1 MSQSSANSSR
11 TEQCCTRAW
20 VTGKV
25 QGVWFRNATQEQALQ
40 RGITGYAKNL
50 PDGRVEVLMCGQPGA
65 VRELSEWLW
74 QGPEKAH
81 VTHVEFEVLE
91 ATHVPDHFSTR

>member
-1 MSQSSANSSR
+1 MDN
-11 TEQCCTRAW
+11 CCIKAW

-25 QGVWFRNATQEQALQ
+25 QGVWYRRATQDQALK
-40 RGITGYAKNL
+40 RAVTGYARNL
-50 PDGRVEVLMCGQPGA
+50 PDGRVEVFMCGKKTA

-91 ATHVPDHFSTR
+91 SRHAPDHFTTQ

>member
-1 MSQSSANSSR
+1 MPM
-11 TEQCCTRAW
+11 CCTKAW

-25 QGVWFRNATQEQALQ
+25 QGVWYRGSTQEQALIL
-40 RGITGYAKNL
+40 GITGYAKNL
-50 PDGRVEVLMCGQPGA
+50 PDGRVEVMMCGSKEA
-65 VRELSEWLW
+65 VKNLSEWLW

-91 ATHVPDHFSTR
+91 QAHAPDTFSTI